1 MRLFVAIDLPYEVRR
16 NLELLLQMLRPK
28 ADIQWS
34 PPSNLHVTTKF
45 IGEWPE
51 EDLDILKQALAE
63 IPPPGEFRVDIQGL
77 GWFPDGKNPRVFWA
91 GIRADESLPRLA
103 RATEDACEAL
113 GIAREDRPYSP
124 HLTLARIR
132 RPVDL
137 SPLRKAVET
146 LPSDHFGRFTATQF
160 HLYESKLRPG
170 GSIYTKI
177 ASFPLAAK

>member
-1 MRLFVAIDLPYEVRR
+1 MRLFAGIDLPYETRR

-28 ADIQWS
+28 ADLQWS

-51 EDLDILKQALAE
+51 EDLDILKEALAE
-63 IPPPGEFRVDIQGL
+63 IPVPGEFRIDIQGL
-77 GWFPDGKNPRVFWA
+77 GWFPNERNPRVFWA
-91 GIRADESLPRLA
+91 GIRAGEPLMQLA
-103 RATEDACEAL
+103 RATEEACEQA
-113 GIAREDRPYSP
+113 GVPREDRPYSP

-137 SPLRKAVET
+137 SSLRKALEG
-146 LPSDHFGRFTATQF
+146 LPSDHFGRFTATHF

-170 GSIYTKI
+170 GSIYTKL
-177 ASFPLAAK
+177 ASFPLKK

>member
-28 ADIQWS
+28 ADLQWS
-34 PPSNLHVTTKF
+34 PPSNLHITTKF

-51 EDLDILKQALAE
+51 EDLDILKEALAG
-63 IPPPGEFRVDIQGL
+63 IPVPGEFRVDIQGL
-77 GWFPDGKNPRVFWA
+77 GWFPDDRNPRVFWA
-91 GIRADESLPRLA
+91 GIRGGESLPQLA
-103 RATEDACEAL
+103 RSAEDACASL
-113 GIAREDRPYSP
+113 GIPRENRPYSP

-132 RPVDL
+132 RPADL
-137 SPLRKAVET
+137 APLRRTLES
-146 LPSDHFGRFTATQF
+146 LPSDHFGRFTASHF

-177 ASFPLAAK
+177 ASFPLAK